1 MSAKPKS
8 RDSYRVWTTDNI
20 RYSDLDPNGH
30 VNNGAMN
37 AFLEDGRV
45 RFRQEHLSA
54 VAADTLAGFVVV
66 KFSVEYHAPL
76 YYPGDVD
83 IGTAVSR
90 VGTTSYGL
98 RQALFTDQLCVA
110 SAEVVTVSIDTA
122 TAKPKPFS
130 ESWRALFESF
140 LVDFD

>member
-130 ESWRALFESF
+130 ESFIFCTLF
-140 LVDFD
+140 